1 MLQGRPCTL
10 WIVRSTP
17 REARLLR
24 KIAQGLSVRLDL
36 FKLIRIKRIVRYDK
50 MICESKPFVALGA
63 YASREFFGCRYGRDI
78 GLFFGHAFGM
88 GLGVGEHGIPF
99 LCELGG
105 IRVNMIRE
113 AVFRDDI
120 GIISGSVDDLFVIH
134 IFPL

>member
-1 MLQGRPCTL
+1 M
-10 WIVRSTP
+10 S
-17 REARLLR
+17 
-24 KIAQGLSVRLDL
+24 
-36 FKLIRIKRIVRYDK
+36 F
-50 MICESKPFVALGA
+50 
-63 YASREFFGCRYGRDI
+63 
-78 GLFFGHAFGM
+78 
-88 GLGVGEHGIPF
+88 GVGEHGVPF